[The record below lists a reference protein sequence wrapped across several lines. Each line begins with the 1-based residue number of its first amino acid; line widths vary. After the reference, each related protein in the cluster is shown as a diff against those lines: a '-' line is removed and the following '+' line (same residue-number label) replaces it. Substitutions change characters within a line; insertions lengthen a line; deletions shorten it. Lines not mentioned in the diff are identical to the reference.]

1 MRKVVLSSFLFLFAL
16 TAISYAGHHWYK
28 WWDCEKTVEKLNI
41 TDAQME
47 QIKKINESYEEKI
60 TNLHTDLKTSSEGYH
75 AAMNNPKAT
84 DEEIKSKYEDKLT
97 KKHELKKVALEKK
110 LKIRKV
116 LNDDQIVALGEIKK
130 SKWEKKSS
138 GCDKEGKECGSKK
151 YECSEKSKECGSE
164 AKKDYSKESGQ
175 CGEGKKCG
183 CGKK

>member
-1 MRKVVLSSFLFLFAL
+1 
-16 TAISYAGHHWYK
+16 
-28 WWDCEKTVEKLNI
+28 
-41 TDAQME
+41 
-47 QIKKINESYEEKI
+47 
-60 TNLHTDLKTSSEGYH
+60 
-75 AAMNNPKAT
+75 MNNPKAT
-84 DEEIKSKYEDKLT
+84 DDEIKSKFEDKLT

-130 SKWEKKSS
+130 SKWEKKS

-151 YECSEKSKECGSE
+151 YECGEKTKECGSE
-164 AKKDYSKESGQ
+164 AKKDYSKEAGQ